1 MPLKALVIGSGLGGI
16 CTALRL
22 QRLGYEVEIVE
33 KHHQPGGR
41 LNQLKKDGFTFDIGP
56 SFFSMSYEFKD
67 FADDIGIDMPFEFE
81 ELNPLYTINF
91 KGSEKR
97 YSIYKDLGKL
107 AKEFEIIEPDFELKM
122 EKFLKETGTLFHDT
136 IDKVVKTNYSSL
148 FDFIATMATVP
159 LKHAPKMLRTVWDEM
174 GRYFESD
181 TVKQIFSLVAFFLG
195 ATPFD
200 TPAVYTLLT
209 YTEMVHDGYHNV
221 KGGMYKIV
229 ETLMDEI
236 KRSGIKITYNTEI
249 VAFEE
254 HEKEIS
260 AFIDKDGVK
269 HFADLFVVNGDAAAF
284 RGRILKREKFN
295 DTQLD
300 KKKWTM
306 APFTIYLGVKGKLP
320 NINHHNYFLGNDF
333 KDYSSKIFT
342 DGAGLE
348 QPYYYVNVLS
358 KHNPESAPEG
368 CESVFILCPVP
379 DLRYK
384 PNWDDRESIANNII
398 SDLSERIGYNLSPN
412 IITKTIYD
420 PIDWQNKFNLY
431 RGSGLGLAHDLNQI
445 GAFRPKNYDE
455 KFKNL
460 FYVGASTTPGT
471 GLPMV
476 VISSKL
482 VTERIE
488 NKYGSIH

>member
-1 MPLKALVIGSGLGGI
+1 MPPKVIVIGAGLGGI
-16 CTALRL
+16 CTALRM
-22 QRLGYEVEIVE
+22 QRMGYEVEILE
-33 KHHQPGGR
+33 KYHQPGGR

-56 SFFSMSYEFKD
+56 SFFSMSYEFKA
-67 FADDIGIDMPFEFE
+67 FAKDIGIEMPFEFT
-81 ELNPLYTINF
+81 ELDPLYTINF

-97 YSIYKDLGKL
+97 YNIFKNLDKL
-107 AKEFEIIEPDFELKM
+107 SAEFEEIEPDFTNKM
-122 EKFLKETGTLFHDT
+122 NRFLEASGELFHDT

-148 FDFIATMATVP
+148 FDFFTTMATVP
-159 LKHAPKMLRTVWDEM
+159 VKHGPKMFRTVWDEM
-174 GRYFESD
+174 SKYFSSD

-229 ETLMDEI
+229 ETLMDEV
-236 KRSGIKITYNTEI
+236 KRSNIKVGYNTEI
-249 VAFEE
+249 IGFKEE
-254 HEKEIS
+254 EDKIVGFVDSKGALHKAEL
-260 AFIDKDGVK
+260 FI
-269 HFADLFVVNGDAAAF
+269 VNSDAAAF
-284 RGRILKREKFN
+284 RGKILKRSKFSEAK
-295 DTQLD
+295 LD
-300 KKKWTM
+300 KQKWTM
-306 APFTIYLGVKGKLP
+306 APFTIYLGVNGKLP
-320 NINHHNYFLGNDF
+320 NIDHHNYFLGNDF

-342 DGAGLE
+342 NEAGLE

-358 KHNPESAPEG
+358 KHNPESAPQG

-384 PNWDDRESIANNII
+384 PNWNDRDKIAENII
-398 SDLSERIGYNLSPN
+398 NDLSERIGYDISSNLLS
-412 IITKTIYD
+412 KTIYD
-420 PIDWQNKFNLY
+420 PIEWQNTFNLY
-431 RGSGLGLAHDLNQI
+431 RGSGLGLAHNLNQI

-455 KFKNL
+455 KFDNL

-482 VTERIE
+482 VTERIQK
-488 NKYGSIH
+488 NYGSVH